1 MTFRLR
7 LNVQQKLMAILLGM
21 SAIAVTIGCG
31 AMIIYEAHEARES
44 MREDLASLA
53 DIAGSNSTAA
63 MTFGDVK
70 ASTEIL
76 AALSAKPSLVAAALY
91 DSDGHLFAAFRRRD
105 ATSEPLPAGARAET
119 SRFTSDRCIVIRVVH
134 LSGDVSGYIYIAS
147 DLSGETARHAA
158 YATMFVAIILGTLLV
173 IYWISLRLQSVI
185 SDPIVDLAD
194 VTRRVSESKDYAI
207 RARHDD
213 RQDEIGDLVKGFN
226 GMLAQIQQHEGRLLD
241 HREELER
248 EVAARTAEKDRADLA
263 NQAKSDFLANM
274 SHELRTPLNSVIGFS
289 DILLKNKA
297 NTFSQKDLEYVDRI
311 QANGRHLLAL
321 INSVLD
327 LSKVEAGHMELEIT
341 SVMLPSLVWET
352 LSELE
357 SQAHARNIRL
367 IGEYPETSSLIET
380 DRAKL
385 KQVLINLVSNAL
397 KFGGKGDIRV
407 VLAADPRTG
416 RPTRIDVIDK
426 GVGIPADRLESI
438 FEAFQQAD
446 NSTARQFGGTGLGLT
461 ISRSLAQLMGF
472 AIEATSEVGVGST
485 FSLVLAPVSVDEAA
499 AVPGPGAHDAN
510 AAVVLDFTPGD
521 DRFVVLI
528 IDDEDDA
535 RIILRRY
542 FEDMGCSVV
551 TAASVDEGLALARSV
566 SPNLI
571 TMDLLMPRKNGWEA
585 LRELEADPVLH
596 DIPIVVVSAVAGEN
610 RTHLFGALEYLDKPV
625 TRDDL
630 ARVVRRSRHVRPRER
645 RLIA

>member
-1 MTFRLR
+1 MRRTLR
-7 LNVQQKLMAILLGM
+7 MNVRQKLMVILLATSG
-21 SAIAVTIGCG
+21 AAVTIACG
-31 AMIIYEAHEARES
+31 AMIFYEVHQARES
-44 MREDLASLA
+44 MREDLVSLA
-53 DIAGSNSTAA
+53 DIAGANTTAA

-76 AALSAKPSLVAAALY
+76 AALGAKPSLVAAALY
-91 DSDGHLFAAFRRRD
+91 DVDGRLFAAFRRRT
-105 ATSEPLPAGARAET
+105 ASAEPLPALANAEV
-119 SRFTSDRCIVIRVVH
+119 SRFTPDRCIVIRTVR
-134 LSGDVSGYIYIAS
+134 LSGDILGYMYVAS
-147 DLSGETARHAA
+147 DLSGERHRQAA
-158 YATMFVAIILGTLLV
+158 YALVFGAIILGTLFV
-173 IYWISLRLQSVI
+173 IYWISLRLQGVI
-185 SDPIVDLAD
+185 SGPIVELAA
-194 VTRRVSESKDYAI
+194 VTRKVSQSQDYAI
-207 RARHDD
+207 RARHED
-213 RQDEIGDLVKGFN
+213 RHDEIGALVKGFN
-226 GMLAQIQQHEGRLLD
+226 FMLARIQEHEIRSLD
-241 HREELER
+241 HRDELER
-248 EVAARTAEKDRADLA
+248 EVVARTAEKERADLA

-289 DILLKNKA
+289 DILLKNRAK
-297 NTFSQKDLEYVDRI
+297 TFSRKDLDYVDRI

-341 SVMLPSLVWET
+341 SVLLPSLVRET

-367 IGEYPETSSLIET
+367 IGTYPETTSLIDT
-380 DRAKL
+380 DRAKI
-385 KQVLINLVSNAL
+385 KQVLLNLVSNAL
-397 KFGGKGDIRV
+397 KFGENGDV
-407 VLAADPRTG
+407 TVTLVADPRTG
-416 RPTRIDVIDK
+416 RPTRIDVTDMGI
-426 GVGIPADRLESI
+426 GIPPERLEVI

-472 AIEATSEVGVGST
+472 TIEATSTVGVGST
-485 FSLVLAPVSVDEAA
+485 FSLVLSPAPVVHAGAAPIAITDATAAQLLDSTAAEA
-499 AVPGPGAHDAN
+499 PYL
-510 AAVVLDFTPGD
+510 VL
-521 DRFVVLI
+521 V

-542 FEDMGCSVV
+542 FEDLGCAVA

-566 SPNLI
+566 SPSLI
-571 TMDLLMPRKNGWEA
+571 TMDLLMPRKNGWDA
-585 LRELEADPVLH
+585 LRELEADPELH

-625 TRDDL
+625 TREDL
-630 ARVVRRSRHVRPRER
+630 ARVVRRSKVPKPRER